1 VRHAHKHA
9 TSRTRSA
16 LRTISSVVLA
26 ASALVALTLPAQ
38 AAHATSARTLALPMA
53 VGPVVKPDANNT
65 GVPAGKVLKVHQGD
79 LTITTAGTVIDG
91 LDIRGFVRVK
101 AANVTIKNSIVRG
114 KPISGNMS
122 LVQASSTGL
131 VIQDTELNPTY
142 RSPYINGI
150 VGKAFTLKRVD
161 IHHVVDQV
169 HLTGGA
175 VRIESSWLHDN
186 LHYAT
191 DPNHSD
197 GTHDD
202 SVQIK
207 AGSGIV
213 IVNNTIQHANNAGI
227 MITQDTGTVSNV
239 TIANNFADGGACTI
253 NVAEK
258 GRGPILGLAIRE
270 NRFGRDTRHWNCA
283 ILAPTTTKIATAAN
297 YYTDGQPVYV
307 KKG

>member
-1 VRHAHKHA
+1 MRHADTHA
-9 TSRTRSA
+9 PSRTRSV
-16 LRTISSVVLA
+16 LRAVGSVAVA
-26 ASALVALTLPAQ
+26 ASAVVALALPAQ
-38 AAHATSARTLALPMA
+38 AAPTTSARTLALPTA
-53 VGPVVKPDANNT
+53 VGPVVKPDTNNT
-65 GVPAGKVLKVHQGD
+65 GVPAGKTLKVHQGD
-79 LTITTAGTVIDG
+79 LTITTAGAVVDG

-114 KPISGNMS
+114 RPISGTMS

-131 VIQDTELNPTY
+131 IIQDTELTPTQW
-142 RSPYINGI
+142 SPYINGI
-150 VGKAFTLKRVD
+150 VGKSFTLKRVD

-175 VRIESSWLHDN
+175 VRVESSWLHDN

-202 SVQIK
+202 SIQIQ

-213 IVNNTIQHANNAGI
+213 IVNNTIQHANNAGV

-239 TIANNFADGGACTI
+239 TFANNFADGGACTI

-258 GRGPILGLAIRE
+258 GRGPILGLAIRD
-270 NRFGRDTRHWNCA
+270 NRFGRDTRYRNCA
-283 ILAPTTTKIATAAN
+283 ILAPTTTKIATSGN
-297 YYTDGQPVYV
+297 LYTDGQAVTV
-307 KKG
+307 SKG